1 MSGTVVTAANGIT
14 TVVSYVIDALQLRP
28 LITGGVN
35 ATQVPL
41 TDDPCGLYVRRDRK
55 NRHRQVNVFDHNGI
69 KCYTIERWTQFS
81 PIWRL
86 LEFPSRREIA
96 TINASLGKRSVDF
109 HNKRGLQHRVLKHR
123 LGKLGRRF
131 YLTDGALYGWSRTGK
146 YLEKIINPGGGDEE
160 VHERI
165 AKARLMR
172 QFRFDYELLYDPNKI
187 DREIALATGFV
198 SMVTEW
204 GMGAKIETRGPTLM
218 RKSFNQPPPPII
230 QHELVDTEATGE
242 VPQQLQDDDCVCDNA
257 PPQQQDM
264 SLPQSVE
271 NRVFLIV
278 EKPDGTRTAPLE
290 ITQGTDNYSNPLLQ
304 LTDAP
309 EPEYIRVP
317 VNEDADADAH
327 AHAA

>member
-1 MSGTVVTAANGIT
+1 MSGTVVTAANGVT
-14 TVVSYVIDALQLRP
+14 SVVSYVIDALQLRP
-28 LITGGVN
+28 LITGGIN
-35 ATQVPL
+35 ANQVPL

-55 NRHRQVNVFDHNGI
+55 NRHRQINVFDHNGI

-96 TINASLGKRSVDF
+96 TIHASLGTRTIDF
-109 HNKRGLQHRVLKHR
+109 HNKKGLQHRVLKHK

-131 YLTDGALYGWSRTGK
+131 YLTDGALYGWSRSGK

-160 VHERI
+160 VHERL

-198 SMVTEW
+198 SMITEW
-204 GMGAKIETRGPTLM
+204 GLGAKIETRGPTVM
-218 RKSFNQPPPPII
+218 RKAFNQPPPPII
-230 QHELVDTEATGE
+230 QHELLEHQATAE
-242 VPQQLQDDDCVCDNA
+242 TPQKQQDDDWPYDDPA
-257 PPQQQDM
+257 LQRQEQFQ
-264 SLPQSVE
+264 PQSVE

-278 EKPDGTRTAPLE
+278 EKPDGTRTAPME
-290 ITQGTDNYSNPLLQ
+290 ITQCTDNCSNPLLQ

-309 EPEYIRVP
+309 EPDYIRVP
-317 VNEDADADAH
+317 VNEDAHAH

>member
-1 MSGTVVTAANGIT
+1 MSGTVVTAANGVT
-14 TVVSYVIDALQLRP
+14 SAVSYFIDALQLRP
-28 LITGGVN
+28 LITGALN
-35 ATQVPL
+35 ANQIPL
-41 TDDPCGLYVRRDRK
+41 SNDPCGLYVRRDRK
-55 NRHRQVNVFDHNGI
+55 NRHRQINVFDHNGI

-81 PIWRL
+81 PIWRM

-96 TINASLGKRSVDF
+96 TIHASLGKRSVDF
-109 HNKRGLQHRVLKHR
+109 HNKNGLQHRVLKHK

-172 QFRFDYELLYDPNKI
+172 QFRFDYELLYDPSKI

-198 SMVTEW
+198 SMITEW
-204 GMGAKIETRGPTLM
+204 GLGAKIETRGPTLM
-218 RKSFNQPPPPII
+218 RKAFNQPPPPII
-230 QHELVDTEATGE
+230 QHELLEHQLITNIDEAHNNQQQSDYC
-242 VPQQLQDDDCVCDNA
+242 PCDDPQLQQQEQFQ
-257 PPQQQDM
+257 PQG
-264 SLPQSVE
+264 VE

-290 ITQGTDNYSNPLLQ
+290 ITQATDTFSNPLLQ

-309 EPEYIRVP
+309 EPDYISVP
-317 VNEDADADAH
+317 AHEDAHHTA
-327 AHAA
+327 